1 MRNVKVAAIQM
12 RCAATVEENLQQA
25 EKLVREAA
33 AAGAKLI
40 LLPELW
46 ERPYFC
52 QERRYEYYEYALPTE
67 ENLAVQMGMRLAKEL
82 DIVLPISFFERDVN
96 QLYNSI
102 ACIDADGTNLGV
114 YRKTHIPDDHYYQEK
129 FYFTP
134 GDTGFKVWDT
144 KYARIGVGICWDQ
157 WFPETARGMA
167 VQGAEILFYPTAI
180 GSEPI
185 LEVDSMPHWRR
196 CMQGHSAC
204 NIIPVVAANRIGEEK
219 VTPSE
224 ANGYQES
231 SLVFYGSSF
240 VTDATGEIVTQA
252 SRDKEEIVYGES
264 DLDADADLRVSWGL
278 FRDRR
283 PEIYKSIR

>member
-1 MRNVKVAAIQM
+1 MQCSDM
-12 RCAATVEENLQQA
+12 PEENLKKA
-25 EKLVREAA
+25 EHMIRKAA
-33 AAGAKLI
+33 AEGANI
-40 LLPELW
+40 VLLPELF
-46 ERPYFC
+46 ERTYFC
-52 QERRYEYYEYALPTE
+52 QQRRYDFYAYAKPVL
-67 ENLAVQMGMRLAKEL
+67 ENEAVQMGMRLAKEL
-82 DIVLPISFFERDVN
+82 GIVLPVSFYEREVN
-96 QLYNSI
+96 NLYNSI
-102 ACIDADGTNLGV
+102 ACIDADGTLLGV

-144 KYARIGVGICWDQ
+144 RYGKIGVGICWDQ

-196 CMQGHSAC
+196 CMQGHAAC
-204 NIIPVVAANRIGEEK
+204 NVIPVVAANRIGEEY
-219 VTPSE
+219 VEPSDE
-224 ANGYQES
+224 NGRQKS

-240 VTDATGEIVTQA
+240 VTDSTGEIVMQA

-264 DLDADADLRVSWGL
+264 DLDENRDLRVSWGL

-283 PEIYKSIR
+283 PQMYHF

>member
-1 MRNVKVAAIQM
+1 MRNVKIAAIQM
-12 RCAATVEENLQQA
+12 QCSTNLQTNLEKA
-25 EKLVREAA
+25 EKMVRQ
-33 AAGAKLI
+33 AAGDGAQII
-40 LLPELW
+40 LLPELF
-46 ERPYFC
+46 EREYFC
-52 QERRYEYYEYALPTE
+52 QQRRYDFYHLAKPVE
-67 ENLAVQMGMRLAKEL
+67 ENDAVQMGMRLAKEL
-82 DIVLPISFFERDVN
+82 NVVLPVSFYEQDVN
-96 QLYNSI
+96 TLYNSI
-102 ACIDADGTNLGV
+102 ACIDADGTLSGV

-144 KYARIGVGICWDQ
+144 RYGKIGIGICWDQ

-196 CMQGHSAC
+196 CMQGHAAC
-204 NIIPVVAANRIGEEK
+204 NVIPVVAANRIGEEY
-219 VTPSE
+219 VEPSDE
-224 ANGYQES
+224 NGGQKS

-240 VTDATGEIVTQA
+240 VTDSTGEIVMQA

-264 DLDADADLRVSWGL
+264 DLDENRDLRVSWGL

-283 PEIYKSIR
+283 PQMYHF

>member
-1 MRNVKVAAIQM
+1 MRNVKIAAIQM
-12 RCAATVEENLQQA
+12 QCSTNLQTNLEKA
-25 EKLVREAA
+25 EKMVRQ
-33 AAGAKLI
+33 AAGDGAQII
-40 LLPELW
+40 LLPELF
-46 ERPYFC
+46 EREYFC
-52 QERRYEYYEYALPTE
+52 QQRRYDFYHLAKPVE
-67 ENLAVQMGMRLAKEL
+67 ENDAVQMGMRLAKEL
-82 DIVLPISFFERDVN
+82 NVVLPVSFYEQDVN
-96 QLYNSI
+96 TLYNSI
-102 ACIDADGTNLGV
+102 ACIDADGTLLGV

-144 KYARIGVGICWDQ
+144 RYGKIGVGICWDQ

-196 CMQGHSAC
+196 CMQGHAAC
-204 NIIPVVAANRIGEEK
+204 NVIPVVAANRIGEEC
-219 VTPSE
+219 VEPSDE
-224 ANGYQES
+224 NGRQKS

-240 VTDATGEIVTQA
+240 VTDSTGEIVMQA

-264 DLDADADLRVSWGL
+264 DLDENRDLRVSWGL

-283 PEIYKSIR
+283 PEMYHF

>member
-1 MRNVKVAAIQM
+1 MRNVKIAAIQM
-12 RCAATVEENLQQA
+12 QCSTNLQDNLEKA
-25 EKLVREAA
+25 EKMVRQ
-33 AAGAKLI
+33 AAGEGAQII
-40 LLPELW
+40 LLPELF
-46 ERPYFC
+46 EREYFC
-52 QERRYEYYEYALPTE
+52 QQRRYDFYHLAKPVE
-67 ENLAVQMGMRLAKEL
+67 ENDAVQMGMRLAKEL
-82 DIVLPISFFERDVN
+82 NVVLPISFYEQDIN
-96 QLYNSI
+96 TLYNSI
-102 ACIDADGTNLGV
+102 ACIDADGTLSGV

-144 KYARIGVGICWDQ
+144 RYGKIGIGICWDQ

-196 CMQGHSAC
+196 CMQGHAAC
-204 NIIPVVAANRIGEEK
+204 NVIPVVAANRIGEEY
-219 VTPSE
+219 VEPSDE
-224 ANGYQES
+224 NGGQKS

-240 VTDATGEIVTQA
+240 VTDSTGEIVMQA

-264 DLDADADLRVSWGL
+264 DLDENRDLRVSWGL

-283 PEIYKSIR
+283 PQMYHF